1 MAASTKAGEMVHQ
14 GQGTGDEKGDERN
27 GEAGRNARPPLFQ
40 QPGGGSAMPSYSLER
55 EQVVARPLAEVFD
68 FFSRAENLEALTPNF
83 LRFSILTPPPIEMK
97 AGAVIE
103 YRLSL
108 YGIPV
113 RWKTLIEVWE
123 EERRFVDLQV
133 KGPYRTWR
141 HEHRFE
147 AAGGSTVMRD
157 RVDYSLPMGPLGGL
171 AHALFV
177 RRSVRRIF
185 DSKFIN

>member
-1 MAASTKAGEMVHQ
+1 
-14 GQGTGDEKGDERN
+14 
-27 GEAGRNARPPLFQ
+27 
-40 QPGGGSAMPSYSLER
+40 MPSYSLER
-55 EQVVARPLAEVFD
+55 EQVAAWPLSEVFD
-68 FFSRAENLEALTPNF
+68 FFSRAENLEALTPDF
-83 LRFSILTPPPIEMK
+83 LRFRILTPLPIELK
-97 AGAVIE
+97 PGAVIE

-123 EERRFVDLQV
+123 EGRRFVDVQA

-141 HEHRFE
+141 HEHGFE
-147 AAGGSTVMRD
+147 ALGGNTLIRD
-157 RVDYSLPMGPLGGL
+157 RVDYSLPFGPLGRL

-185 DSKFIN
+185 DYRREKIAALMGPRAGGNGTMVGKTGEGKE